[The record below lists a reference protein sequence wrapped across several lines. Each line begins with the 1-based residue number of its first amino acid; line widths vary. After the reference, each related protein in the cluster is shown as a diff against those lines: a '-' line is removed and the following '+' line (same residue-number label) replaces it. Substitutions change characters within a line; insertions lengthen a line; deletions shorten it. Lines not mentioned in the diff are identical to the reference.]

1 MMIVRNSK
9 YESRTPWSWKQ
20 SFSFISVNKKISLI
34 LNFWMMEWVWAGDY
48 GGWWCSVACREQ
60 LVVEGELVSLVLIH
74 SQGQLWRPC
83 GNMVCTNLCLFA
95 QGRGVPSYRG
105 CCHLSEPFTPCPKPK
120 GPVEHLMKQRYFLW
134 ERTERSQLSS
144 QQTSA
149 LLAFPVAAGGRK
161 VSSPWEPTRG
171 SGSGVMFGKGAVWCL
186 LLGTRRPS

>member
-1 MMIVRNSK
+1 MELETVIFLHLCKQENQSNS
-9 YESRTPWSWKQ
+9 ELLDDGVGLSWW
-20 SFSFISVNKKISLI
+20 LW
-34 LNFWMMEWVWAGDY
+34 WMMVFFGLQRAAGS
-48 GGWWCSVACREQ
+48 GRRAGVTCPHS
-60 LVVEGELVSLVLIH
+60 LSLVLIH

-95 QGRGVPSYRG
+95 QGRGVPGYRG
-105 CCHLSEPFTPCPKPK
+105 CCRLSEPFTPCPKPK

-134 ERTERSQLSS
+134 ERTERSQISS
-144 QQTSA
+144 QQASA

-171 SGSGVMFGKGAVWCL
+171 SGSGVMFGKGAAWCL